1 MFETPRIYF
10 REVFK
15 ILAIKFE
22 FEFEFNHKDPS
33 LVASSLPFLF
43 LQTDQGRGKGLLEI
57 FFWMSR
63 DLANPFSSCR
73 FQFGL
78 EGKGGARGDLQNPL
92 PLNSTSRRPKPPVK
106 ARHPAGTL
114 APAPPRSDSGQKPPR
129 RPGHR
134 HAHRGHPSRASLPPT
149 TPRPVTSPS
158 EPPQH
163 LGSIP

>member
-1 MFETPRIYF
+1 MPTLDLKP
-10 REVFK
+10 
-15 ILAIKFE
+15 L
-22 FEFEFNHKDPS
+22 PS
-33 LVASSLPFLF
+33 LSLSPPLA
-43 LQTDQGRGKGLLEI
+43 DREKEKGAAVYLPLCNHRIWEK
-57 FFWMSR
+57 S
-63 DLANPFSSCR
+63 FSSCR

-134 HAHRGHPSRASLPPT
+134 HAHHGHPSSASKPPSI
-149 TPRPVTSPS
+149 PRLVTSPS
-158 EPPQH
+158 SPSARAEPIPQGAATIEPTVH
-163 LGSIP
+163 ST